1 MEKLLKRS
9 LSLCLAAIGLIL
21 PFTSCQKDVSE
32 NLDTENTVVFSTE
45 LSSGLQTRSFGDGSN
60 ATSLTYVVYKS
71 GEKDIVTEGTATLS
85 SKSATI
91 SLSLVSGTYDIVF
104 WAQSSSCSSLTFG
117 ESKQQ
122 VTIDYTSAKA
132 NDESM
137 DAFFHVEKSLAVNG
151 PISKEISLKRP
162 FAQLNIGTKGL
173 DANNSL
179 GGSLQTKVVVRNVA
193 NTLNLMDGTVSGEDE
208 VTFEWANIPSGETF
222 PIDGYDYDY
231 LLMNYLLVGET
242 ESTIECDFSCKGAS
256 KELSQTFYSVPVQ
269 RNYRTNIYGNL
280 LSNAGDFNVSISPD
294 FGGNHNNQ
302 IWSGETTAITPNQ
315 NTYTVTTA
323 AELAWIAEQVNAGT
337 NNFSGETIVL
347 NKDIDLANYPW
358 TPIGTS
364 SNSFQGTFDGNGKT
378 IYNLRVNQQ
387 NDNSAGLFGLLNGT
401 VKNLNVKKAVIES
414 ITGLYAG
421 CAVIAGK
428 IHPAGTVENVT
439 VTNAEVYGNHYLGG
453 IAGYAYVNEISGCTV
468 SDVTLKATP
477 DKQSTGEYDNG
488 DKVGGIVGYLGEH
501 NEAKVTIENCRV
513 SDFSITGYRD
523 LGGIVGMV
531 QSNNII
537 SSNNVEKGTITV
549 DQTTNSY
556 GQKESNPGEIWGR
569 GTPDASSDGNT
580 SQGVTIIDPTTTN
593 P

>member
-45 LSSGLQTRSFGDGSN
+45 LSSGLQTRSFGDGSSAN
-60 ATSLTYVVYKS
+60 KLTYVVYKS
-71 GEKDIVTEGTATLS
+71 GEKDIVTEGTTDIS
-85 SKSATI
+85 PKSATI

-117 ESKQQ
+117 ESEQQ

-137 DAFFHVEKSLAVNG
+137 DAFFHVEKALAVNG

-162 FAQLNIGTKGL
+162 FAQLNIGTNGL
-173 DANNSL
+173 DANTDL

-193 NTLNLMDGTVSGEDE
+193 NTLNLMNGTVSGEKE
-208 VTFEWANIPSGETF
+208 VTFALANIPSGETF
-222 PIDGYDYDY
+222 PVTGYDY

-256 KELSQTFYSVPVQ
+256 QELSRTFYSVPVQ

-280 LSNAGDFNVSISPD
+280 LSNAGDINVSISPD
-294 FGGNHNNQ
+294 FGGDHNNQ
-302 IWSGETTAITPNQ
+302 VWSGETAAITPNQ
-315 NTYTVTTA
+315 DTYTVTTA

-337 NNFSGETIVL
+337 NNFSGKSIVL
-347 NKDIDLANYPW
+347 NRDIDLANYPW

-387 NDNSAGLFGLLNGT
+387 NDRTNSAGLFGVLNGT
-401 VKNLNVKKAVIES
+401 VKNLNVKNAVIES
-414 ITGLYAG
+414 ITIGTAAG

-428 IHPAGTVENVT
+428 IFNTGTVENVT
-439 VTNAEVYGNHYLGG
+439 VTDAEVYGNHYLGG
-453 IAGYAYVNEISGCTV
+453 IAGYAYVNKISGCIV
-468 SDVTLKATP
+468 SDVILKATP
-477 DKQSTGEYDNG
+477 DKQSSGKFDNG
-488 DKVGGIVGYLGEH
+488 DKVGGIVGFLGEG
-501 NEAKVTIENCRV
+501 ACTIVNCEV

-523 LGGIVGMV
+523 LGGIVGV
-531 QSNNII
+531 VRSGNII
-537 SSNNVEKGTITV
+537 SSNKVKNGTITV
-549 DQTTNSY
+549 DQETNFY
-556 GQKESNPGEIWGR
+556 EKKESNPGKIWGR
-569 GTPDASSDGNT
+569 ELSEPTYSGNT
-580 SQGVTIIDPTTTN
+580 DENVIIIDPTN
-593 P
+593 AQP

>member
-45 LSSGLQTRSFGDGSN
+45 LSSGLQTRSFGDGSSAN
-60 ATSLTYVVYKS
+60 KLTYVVYKS
-71 GEKDIVTEGTATLS
+71 GEKDIVTEGTTDIS

-104 WAQSSSCSSLTFG
+104 WAQSSSCSSLAFD
-117 ESKQQ
+117 ENKQQ
-122 VTIDYTSAKA
+122 VTIDYTGAKA
-132 NDESM
+132 NDELM
-137 DAFFHVEKSLAVNG
+137 DAFFHVEKALAVNG
-151 PISKEISLKRP
+151 LISKEISLKRP

-173 DANNSL
+173 DANNDL

-193 NTLNLMDGTVSGEDE
+193 NTLNLMDGTVSNEEE
-208 VTFEWANIPSGETF
+208 VTFELANIPSGETF
-222 PIDGYDYDY
+222 PVSGYDY

-256 KELSQTFYSVPVQ
+256 DGLSRTFYSVPVQ

-294 FGGNHNNQ
+294 FGGDHNNQ
-302 IWSGETTAITPNQ
+302 VWSGETTAITPNQ
-315 NTYTVTTA
+315 DTYTVTTA
-323 AELAWIAEQVNAGT
+323 AELAWIAEQVNDGT
-337 NNFSGETIVL
+337 NNFSGKSIVL
-347 NKDIDLANYPW
+347 NRDIDLANYPW

-387 NDNSAGLFGLLNGT
+387 KDRTNSAGLFGVLNGT
-401 VKNLNVKKAVIES
+401 VENLNVKNAVIES
-414 ITGLYAG
+414 ITIDAAG

-428 IHPAGTVENVT
+428 IYPAGTVESVT
-439 VTNAEVYGNHYLGG
+439 VTNAEIYGNHYLGG
-453 IAGYAYVNEISGCTV
+453 IAGYAYVNKISSCIV
-468 SDVTLKATP
+468 SDVILKATP
-477 DKQSTGEYDNG
+477 DKQSSGKYDNG
-488 DKVGGIVGYLGEH
+488 DKVGGIVGFLGEG
-501 NEAKVTIENCRV
+501 ACTIVNCEV

-523 LGGIVGMV
+523 LGGIVGIV
-531 QSNNII
+531 YGENVI
-537 SSNNVEKGTITV
+537 SSNKVKKGTITV
-549 DQTTNSY
+549 DQTTNFYEPKDSY
-556 GQKESNPGEIWGR
+556 PGAIWGR
-569 GTPDASSDGNT
+569 GTPDAASSTGNT
-580 SQGVTIIDPTTTN
+580 EENVTINDPTN
-593 P
+593 L

>member
-45 LSSGLQTRSFGDGSN
+45 LSSGLQTRSFGDGSSAN
-60 ATSLTYVVYKS
+60 KLTYVVYES

-104 WAQSSSCSSLTFG
+104 WAQSSSCSSLTFDK
-117 ESKQQ
+117 SDQQ

-173 DANNSL
+173 DANNDL

-193 NTLNLMDGTVSGEDE
+193 NTLNLMDGTVSGEAE

-222 PIDGYDYDY
+222 PIDGYDY

-242 ESTIECDFSCKGAS
+242 ESTIECDFSCKGAP

-302 IWSGETTAITPNQ
+302 IWSGETTAITPTQ

-323 AELAWIAEQVNAGT
+323 AELAWIAGQVNAGT
-337 NNFSGETIVL
+337 NNFSGKSIVL
-347 NKDIDLANYPW
+347 NRDIDLANYPW
-358 TPIGTS
+358 TPIGTN
-364 SNSFQGTFDGNGKT
+364 SNSFQGTFNGNGKT

-387 NDNSAGLFGLLNGT
+387 NDRANSAGLFGVLNGT
-401 VKNLNVKKAVIES
+401 VKNLNVKNAVIES
-414 ITGLYAG
+414 ITGKTAG

-428 IHPAGTVENVT
+428 IFNSGTVENVT

-453 IAGYAYVNEISGCTV
+453 IAGYAYVNKISGCIV
-468 SDVTLKATP
+468 SDVILEATP
-477 DKQSTGEYDNG
+477 DWQSTGEYDNG
-488 DKVGGIVGYLGEH
+488 DKVGGIVGYLGEG
-501 NEAKVTIENCRV
+501 ACTIENCEV

-531 QSNNII
+531 QSGNII

-549 DQTTNSY
+549 DQTNFY
-556 GQKESNPGEIWGR
+556 GPEESNPGEIWGR
-569 GTPDASSDGNT
+569 GTPNTTSSIDNT
-580 SQGVTIIDPTTTN
+580 SDDVTIYDTTN
-593 P
+593 NTQP